1 MIVWDSVKRVKKL
14 YTGCAQ
20 VLNNVPFQHQSVLLQ
35 ETLKILNPR
44 PGDKIVD
51 GTLGLGGH
59 AEAILSFILPGG
71 HYYGFDLDA
80 LNLKYAKERL
90 KDFASHTT
98 FFHSNFA
105 HCHHRLREKGINQ
118 VNGILLDFGLSS
130 PHIDDSSRGFSFQA
144 EGPLDMRFDRAQGIT
159 AADVLNTWEESE
171 LKRIF
176 YRYGEEPYAP
186 KLARMVLA
194 QRKISPFQT
203 TFHLMDLIGQV
214 MKSPKDQKQV
224 ARRIFQALRIAVNDE
239 LRILEETL
247 PSLLDLLAPQ
257 GRMVVLSY
265 HSLEDRLVKQC
276 FKAAIRDC
284 HCPPDALRCTCSRMP
299 DFRLLTKKP
308 VVPSEEELQANPRSR
323 SAKLRAIQKN

>member
-1 MIVWDSVKRVKKL
+1 M
-14 YTGCAQ
+14 
-20 VLNNVPFQHQSVLLQ
+20 NNIPCQHRSVLLQ
-35 ETLKILNPR
+35 ETLKILDPR

-59 AEAILSFILPGG
+59 AEVILPLILPGG

-80 LNLKYAKERL
+80 LNLEYAKERL

-105 HCHHRLREKGINQ
+105 HSHHRLREQNISQ
-118 VNGILLDFGLSS
+118 VNGILLDLGLSS
-130 PHIDDSSRGFSFQA
+130 PHINDAARGFSFQV
-144 EGPLDMRFDRAQGIT
+144 EGPLDMRFDRQPRSVAEGASFPSLGGIT
-159 AADVLNTWEESE
+159 AADILNTWEEFE

-186 KLARMVLA
+186 KLARMVVA
-194 QRKISPFQT
+194 QRKISSFQT
-203 TFHLMDLIGQV
+203 TLDLMNLIGQV

-247 PSLLDLLAPQ
+247 PSLLDLLAPR

-265 HSLEDRLVKQC
+265 HSLEDRIVKRC
-276 FKAAIRDC
+276 FKAAVRDC
-284 HCPPDALRCTCSRMP
+284 HCPPEDLQCTCSRKS
-299 DFRLLTKKP
+299 DFQLLTKKP
-308 VVPSEEELQANPRSR
+308 VVPSDEELRANPRSR
-323 SAKLRAIQKN
+323 SAKLRAVEKN